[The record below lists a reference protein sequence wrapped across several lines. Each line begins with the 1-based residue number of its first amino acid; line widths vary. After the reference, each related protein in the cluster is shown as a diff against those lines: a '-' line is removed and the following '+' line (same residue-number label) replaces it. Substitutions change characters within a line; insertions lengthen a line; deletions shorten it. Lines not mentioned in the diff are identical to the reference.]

1 MIRTGMALRLV
12 NLCFKNTKL
21 VGTRH
26 LHHSS
31 TYGKFYTNRF
41 YVKKCSR
48 CHSLNSLTLISCF
61 NCSNALSD
69 SDIRFRNL
77 DHICEVSNS
86 RKNMRGPNNVNAISS
101 GIGIDAASGANDVS
115 GSGLENGVNTS
126 VLYRCFDFTIMLNRN
141 PSAFIHLSAF
151 PNGTFYDIKNFR
163 KSHIELINKIADRC
177 TLVLSD
183 VVNGKVDVPGI
194 DRVILGKLKAVISEG
209 AKDKSKSLKE
219 VFKNVVWGFNY
230 PNTHCHVDMHA
241 LLPPIVS
248 FNLFK
253 TPFFYPLEKVL
264 GDLKNFGRVRHYS
277 PSQIRQMNEF
287 DEVME
292 GVKASDMKM
301 REYLSKAQ

>member
-1 MIRTGMALRLV
+1 MLV
-12 NLCFKNTKL
+12 CA
-21 VGTRH
+21 RH
-26 LHHSS
+26 LHHSP

-41 YVKKCSR
+41 YVKKCSK
-48 CHSLNSLTLISCF
+48 CQSLNSLTLISCF
-61 NCSNALSD
+61 NCSNTLSD

-86 RKNMRGPNNVNAISS
+86 RKNIRALNNLNSISS
-101 GIGIDAASGANDVS
+101 GIGTNTASVANDVNAS
-115 GSGLENGVNTS
+115 GDESGLNTS

-163 KSHIELINKIADRC
+163 KSHIELINKIAERC
-177 TLVLSD
+177 LVVLSD
-183 VVNGKVDVPGI
+183 IVNGKVHVPSI
-194 DRVILGKLKAVISEG
+194 DRVTLGKLEAISSEG
-209 AKDKSKSLKE
+209 GNDKSKSLKE
-219 VFKNVVWGFNY
+219 VLKNVIWGFNY

-241 LLPPIVS
+241 LLPPIAT
-248 FNLFK
+248 FNQFK
-253 TPFFYPLEKVL
+253 APFFYPLEKVL

-292 GVKASDMKM
+292 GVKESDKKM
-301 REYLSKAQ
+301 REYLSKA